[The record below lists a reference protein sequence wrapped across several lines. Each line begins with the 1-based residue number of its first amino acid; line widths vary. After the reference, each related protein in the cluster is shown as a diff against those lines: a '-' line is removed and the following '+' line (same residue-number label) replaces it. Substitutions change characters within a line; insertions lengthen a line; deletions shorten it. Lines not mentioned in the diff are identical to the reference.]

1 MVEKCTQ
8 VSNSARKRI
17 RFQKIDSSSKTKH
30 FLYEHIVETAVT
42 RVLRKRLVQFL
53 ALQVLSLFF
62 FTWVEKRIWIVYG
75 LKIAQFGRFWSILV
89 DFGLPTTWMTSEII
103 VDTKLS

>member
-30 FLYEHIVETAVT
+30 FLYEHIVEAAVT

-62 FTWVEKRIWIVYG
+62 SRGLKNGYG
-75 LKIAQFGRFWSILV
+75 LYMGSKWLNLVDFGRFWSIL
-89 DFGLPTTWMTSEII
+89 DFLRLG
-103 VDTKLS
+103 